1 MRVITREPIAHLIEL
16 VTLVQENR
24 AGWHA
29 VHFAFDQLL
38 EHYRSEYQLKISINL
53 MNDILGD
60 RDGAIYVCDDAT
72 IFVMVRN
79 AGKAVMD
86 KLVFQLRYLF
96 MDDPLA
102 YTIDGEE
109 NPDFAASY
117 DIETHWEEFMEVAKR
132 RLMKHVRKSQAAQ
145 PRAVPRAAAAAAE
158 ASAAAI
164 RTQVGAAAKPFTPE
178 PISAV
183 VSPKVAAEAPPRA
196 RDIRY
201 FNANS
206 LASIE
211 RDIRTVDLG
220 LSMRRQPVVSVTQ
233 EGQIRTVFDEIYI
246 NIVSL
251 RQSLGLEVD
260 LLSNRW
266 LFKYLTQILDDRML
280 ETVQKNPVRY
290 LTNPVSFN
298 FNIMTLL
305 STHFA
310 EFDAA
315 IKPSTKVAIVVEL
328 QLGDVF
334 TDMGGFLTAKDTVQ
348 KLGYRVCLDG
358 VTDISFPQIDRARLG
373 FDLIKLQWNGET
385 SKDTGSE
392 KNVRLMEAIRQ
403 CGANRVILTRCDNH
417 LAVAYGHAMGVT
429 LFQGRYLDTLV
440 NPKATVEN

>member
-16 VTLVQENR
+16 ATVVQENR
-24 AGWHA
+24 AGWYA
-29 VHFAFDQLL
+29 VHFAFSHLL
-38 EHYRSEYQLKISINL
+38 EHYRSDYQLKIAINL
-53 MNDILGD
+53 MNDVLGD

-79 AGKAVMD
+79 AGKSVVD

-109 NPDFAASY
+109 NGEFAQVF
-117 DIETHWEEFMEVAKR
+117 DIETRWQEFMDLAKA
-132 RLMKHVRKSQAAQ
+132 RLVKHVRRAQAGQQRTAM
-145 PRAVPRAAAAAAE
+145 RAAAAPGVVPLEQVLAAP
-158 ASAAAI
+158 
-164 RTQVGAAAKPFTPE
+164 KPKEMPVMT
-178 PISAV
+178 
-183 VSPKVAAEAPPRA
+183 EAPAA
-196 RDIRY
+196 RPMRDVRY

-206 LASIE
+206 LGSIE
-211 RDIRTVDLG
+211 RDLKAVDLT
-220 LSMRRQPVVSVTQ
+220 LSLRRQPVVSVTP
-233 EGQIRTVFDEIYI
+233 EGQIRTVFDEMYI
-246 NIVSL
+246 NIGAL

-298 FNIMTLL
+298 FNVPTLL

-315 IKPSTKVAIVVEL
+315 VKPATKVSMVIEI
-328 QLGDVF
+328 QLADVF
-334 TDMGGFLTAKDTVQ
+334 ADMGGFLAAKDTVQ

-385 SKDTGSE
+385 AKDTSSD
-392 KNVRLMEAIRQ
+392 KNVKLMAAIRQ